1 MREISTASVGG
12 KKRIYERDIVLL
24 PSHFAKEESGKKR
37 IRIPRGEVREY
48 LSANNLLGKI
58 TLHSNMTQQD
68 IFDDIRDIFQK
79 PMKNKK
85 DFDFTVLQ
93 PTGGGSKTLTIP
105 CHSRSFEWSA
115 TSIVSKNTKTPIY
128 LLANEDIEV

>member
-12 KKRIYERDIVLL
+12 KKRIHKRDIVLL

-37 IRIPRGEVREY
+37 IRIPRVEFSEY
-48 LSANNLLGKI
+48 LSANSLPGKI

-68 IFDDIRDIFQK
+68 IFDDISDIFRK

-85 DFDFTVLQ
+85 DFDFTVSQ
-93 PTGGGSKTLTIP
+93 PAGGGSKILTILVIQD
-105 CHSRSFEWSA
+105 HL
-115 TSIVSKNTKTPIY
+115 NG
-128 LLANEDIEV
+128 LQHQ

>member
-1 MREISTASVGG
+1 
-12 KKRIYERDIVLL
+12 
-24 PSHFAKEESGKKR
+24 
-37 IRIPRGEVREY
+37 
-48 LSANNLLGKI
+48 
-58 TLHSNMTQQD
+58 MTQQD
-68 IFDDIRDIFQK
+68 FFDDIRDIFQK

-93 PTGGGSKTLTIP
+93 QTGGGSKTLTIP

>member
-1 MREISTASVGG
+1 MGPSWGPKRPGALVSCTPKPPLSVG
-12 KKRIYERDIVLL
+12 L
-24 PSHFAKEESGKKR
+24 R
-37 IRIPRGEVREY
+37 IRIPRGEVRES
-48 LSANNLLGKI
+48 LSANSLLGKI